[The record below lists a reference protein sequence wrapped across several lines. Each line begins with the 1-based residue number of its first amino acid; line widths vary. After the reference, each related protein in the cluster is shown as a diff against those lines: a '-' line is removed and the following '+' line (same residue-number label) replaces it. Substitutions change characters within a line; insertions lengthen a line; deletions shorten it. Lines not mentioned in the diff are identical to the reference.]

1 VVRPPESCVSVL
13 FLGAALPGVVWV
25 QAAASSSATKN
36 APKAAGWAAAEKS
49 VTKLEQDWFKIQLAH
64 DWDKMRQLLGDDFQL
79 IESNGTLGDR
89 DSMIA
94 GYREEAPS
102 VVTIAMGLLVSH
114 AVANDC
120 VVATGLD
127 DITLRAKDGSVTHR
141 YERFTDVWVL
151 RNGQWICVAEQLTL
165 AHRDHRDR

>member
-1 VVRPPESCVSVL
+1 MFRLPKSCVSVL
-13 FLGAALPGVVWV
+13 FLGAVLPGVVCA
-25 QAAASSSATKN
+25 QATASSSATRD
-36 APKAAGWAAAEKS
+36 APKTAGWAAAEKS
-49 VTKLEQDWFKIQLAH
+49 VTKLEQDWFQTQLAH
-64 DWDKMRQLLGDDFQL
+64 DWDKMRQFLGDDFQL

-94 GYREEAPS
+94 GYKEEAPS
-102 VVTIAMGLLVSH
+102 VVTAAMSLLVSH

-127 DITLRAKDGSVTHR
+127 DTSLRAKDGPVTHR

-151 RNGQWICVAEQLTL
+151 PNGQWICVAEQLTL
-165 AHRDHRDR
+165 AHP